1 MKKTTVSALYETRQ
15 DAEAAR
21 DRLAASPIEAEVEIH
36 DDTSDDGGR
45 SFMDKLKDFFGGHDD
60 HHAYGEGVRRGKI
73 LVTAR
78 VEEYA
83 AERAAE
89 LMDASNALAFGQA
102 QESWRRDG
110 WVPPPATAP
119 GQVGAG
125 DAESRPGDRVR
136 SYRVESVEAAEL
148 VGGPEGVNDP
158 AMAERARA
166 ERTEEGVMAS
176 DATVRPENDALA
188 RTTSDDPDEV
198 RDNNNRRG

>member
-1 MKKTTVSALYETRQ
+1 MRTTTVSALYETRQ

-21 DRLAASPIEAEVEIH
+21 DRLAASPIEAEVDIH
-36 DDTSDDGGR
+36 DDASDKDGR
-45 SFMDKLKDFFGGHDD
+45 SFMDKLKGFFGGHHD

-78 VEEYA
+78 VEEFA

-89 LMDASNALAFGQA
+89 LMDASNAMAFGQA
-102 QESWRRDG
+102 QETWRRDG
-110 WVPPPATAP
+110 WVPPPATGP

-136 SYRVESVEAAEL
+136 SYRVESV
-148 VGGPEGVNDP
+148 GGPEGASDP
-158 AMAERARA
+158 AMAERAQGERA
-166 ERTEEGVMAS
+166 EEGMMTR
-176 DATVRPENDALA
+176 DATVRQENDALA

-198 RDNNNRRG
+198 RDTNGRRS